1 MTSMLGVDTVTVG
14 DVPHHSMGPDRLPMI
29 AEAMAA
35 TTGIVVLGDSVWAE
49 AVLPGGGGTWGG
61 GVWSGRVH
69 GLQSC
74 GEEEYKQFALFLR
87 IPMYAYT
94 SSARFVF
101 YARCPCDGRAYR
113 EGAETIKRQ
122 NTACNNV
129 TSNNVKG

>member
-1 MTSMLGVDTVTVG
+1 MS
-14 DVPHHSMGPDRLPMI
+14 
-29 AEAMAA
+29 
-35 TTGIVVLGDSVWAE
+35 
-49 AVLPGGGGTWGG
+49 PGGGGTWGG

-101 YARCPCDGRAYR
+101 YARCSCDGRAYR
-113 EGAETIKRQ
+113 EGAEKIKRQ